1 MSAAGKFIKERNL
14 LEVLNRIA
22 RNRTEYSLLY
32 VSVSKLKPKNRHP
45 SFVKIIA
52 RLFDNLVGAAAG
64 NLFVLSNS
72 DFAILGKNITS
83 KTVEDMVHVL
93 RSCLTEDVVLFSQ
106 NIDDFARVYEFPYE
120 LNEFYKFI
128 EQVML
133 QEKIAE
139 PIVTKQPIDVSQ
151 IDGVIEHLNN
161 INIAELV
168 KHQSVIKIE
177 ADNKF
182 RLMFQEFFVAVK
194 DLSSQYNKNLDL
206 VANKWLFLY
215 LTQMLD
221 KKTISSFLFADIK
234 NWPQRIGLNLNLSS
248 VFSAEF
254 VNFAKNVLKEDQR
267 IVVEVQMTDVL
278 NNLNLYFEAR
288 DILHKGEHK
297 ILIDGASI
305 EMLRMIDIIRLQPDM
320 IKIFW
325 DPMMEH
331 DINNQNFKNVID
343 EFGVDNVILAK
354 CKDAKAIKWGIR
366 YGIRNFQG
374 PYIDAL
380 EVELFKAKCPNGA
393 NCSAEDCLKRRRLIA
408 GTFRNECPQKEFLEK
423 MME

>member
-1 MSAAGKFIKERNL
+1 MDYYETSLDCIEAVLIMSAAGKFIKERNL

-151 IDGVIEHLNN
+151 ISHKV
-161 INIAELV
+161 
-168 KHQSVIKIE
+168 
-177 ADNKF
+177 
-182 RLMFQEFFVAVK
+182 
-194 DLSSQYNKNLDL
+194 
-206 VANKWLFLY
+206 
-215 LTQMLD
+215 D
-221 KKTISSFLFADIK
+221 KGTVS
-234 NWPQRIGLNLNLSS
+234 R
-248 VFSAEF
+248 
-254 VNFAKNVLKEDQR
+254 R
-267 IVVEVQMTDVL
+267 
-278 NNLNLYFEAR
+278 
-288 DILHKGEHK
+288 
-297 ILIDGASI
+297 
-305 EMLRMIDIIRLQPDM
+305 
-320 IKIFW
+320 
-325 DPMMEH
+325 
-331 DINNQNFKNVID
+331 
-343 EFGVDNVILAK
+343 
-354 CKDAKAIKWGIR
+354 
-366 YGIRNFQG
+366 IRN
-374 PYIDAL
+374 L
-380 EVELFKAKCPNGA
+380 
-393 NCSAEDCLKRRRLIA
+393 RLIPLH
-408 GTFRNECPQKEFLEK
+408 TCPR
-423 MME
+423 